1 MFQHLKSIWQL
12 VHCSTFNTQD
22 ISTLQTSCIV
32 QNQRWNLGSMGSWYL
47 GHGTNKHQIGKLS
60 VTLLPSTSAHTTE
73 RCLLWKNEE
82 RVQRTAAEWTSPGL
96 CGGASWCL
104 RRCRRTERRPCGPG
118 TLPLSV
124 QDYLRVAYWCC
135 YVWTPLERER
145 KITPTT
151 CHCVQMHIRHSSL
164 ICWYSCMQQLLR
176 P

>member
-32 QNQRWNLGSMGSWYL
+32 QIQRWNLGSMGSWDMEQINTRL
-47 GHGTNKHQIGKLS
+47 GSWASHCFRLLQLTQLS
-60 VTLLPSTSAHTTE
+60 VVSSGKMKSESSVQRLSE
-73 RCLLWKNEE
+73 RRLDSVEELHGVWDAVEGQNAGLVVQEHSHFHYRITWELRTDVVMSELLW
-82 RVQRTAAEWTSPGL
+82 
-96 CGGASWCL
+96 
-104 RRCRRTERRPCGPG
+104 
-118 TLPLSV
+118 
-124 QDYLRVAYWCC
+124 
-135 YVWTPLERER
+135 RER